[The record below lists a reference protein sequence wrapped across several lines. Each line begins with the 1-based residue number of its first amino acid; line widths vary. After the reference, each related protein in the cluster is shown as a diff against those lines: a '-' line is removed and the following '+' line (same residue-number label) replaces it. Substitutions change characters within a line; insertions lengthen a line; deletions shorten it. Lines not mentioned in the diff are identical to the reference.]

1 MNQLT
6 VKTLENYIQETYRD
20 FKSDQSMFMKL
31 VEEIGEIAEL
41 MNIRDGRKT
50 GDAEIKEE
58 LAAELADVIH
68 YTVAI
73 AAINNIDL
81 CKTIIEKDAKAAIK
95 YNHAINLKAFMEK

>member
-6 VKTLENYIQETYRD
+6 VETLENYIQETYRD

-50 GDAEIKEE
+50 GNAEI
-58 LAAELADVIH
+58 
-68 YTVAI
+68 
-73 AAINNIDL
+73 
-81 CKTIIEKDAKAAIK
+81 
-95 YNHAINLKAFMEK
+95 